1 MENKINKMKVELP
14 SIFGS
19 TTINHAARV
28 KLHLNASEYIM
39 MDYIY
44 RCVQN
49 KREMEVTETYRQTGL
64 STEQQGILL
73 RALVMKGF
81 VWPDQVSP
89 PKITS
94 KWESAFAN
102 LKAEFDNLFWIKNGK
117 VFFPNSSNK
126 KSFALY
132 HTVRK
137 EYSKEFLIK
146 QRDHYS
152 DFLEMQ
158 HKNGFDQAKM
168 MAERWLNP
176 KNENY
181 LIDWQQLANDVRKKI
196 KKVED
201 ELNKKGKTPVAK
213 TETVNSKERK
223 TQYEQ
228 DSNQ

>member
-28 KLHLNASEYIM
+28 SLLLNASEYIM

-49 KREMEVTETYRQTGL
+49 KKEMDIIETYRQTGF
-64 STEQQGILL
+64 TTDQQKILL
-73 RALVMKGF
+73 INLVKKGF
-81 VWPDQVSP
+81 VFPDQAP
-89 PKITS
+89 LPKITS

-102 LKAEFDNLFWIKNGK
+102 LKVEFDNLIWRKSSK
-117 VFFPNSSNK
+117 VFFTGSNR
-126 KSFALY
+126 KSFSFY
-132 HTVRK
+132 HKLRK
-137 EYSKEFLIK
+137 KYSREFLVK
-146 QRDHYS
+146 QRDHYA

-158 HKNGFDQAKM
+158 HKTGFNQSVM
-168 MAERWLNP
+168 SGERWLNP
-176 KNENY
+176 ANENY
-181 LIDWQQLANDVRKKI
+181 LINWKELADNVRKEI
-196 KKVED
+196 KKKE
-201 ELNKKGKTPVAK
+201 EEAAKKGKTTIIK

-223 TQYEQ
+223 SQYEQ